1 MMPLHSRPRFPVE
14 PATKPAAPPGVRVLW
29 DAETGR
35 ELWQVTDR
43 AGINHHPYFYSQAW
57 SADER
62 FFAYGVGDE
71 TRLQLCV
78 LDLVTGE
85 HRQLTD
91 EDLVNTTAAT
101 FGPRGHEIFFVVNN
115 RVDAIDAGSGA
126 RRVVCDFS
134 GRCAASIQHTRPV
147 FTADGSRM
155 VFYYQSRRKKP
166 VVAWVDPRVGGGP
179 IEAGEFGELDSV
191 LHVLVNPHDPDFV
204 TFVPFPDRQECLEL
218 GPRERA
224 RCWHLDL
231 RTGETRPYLV
241 MPEGYRAT
249 HEFWDA
255 RGERMYFF
263 KKSVP
268 DWTPVSLCSMAKAGG
283 AFTTHYTSTTSRL
296 GHAMLDPRGRR
307 AVMDNQAPGRNE
319 LRLVD
324 LGSGRDEILCWPNA
338 SGRGHPRHVHPL
350 FSPSGRHVA
359 YASDASG
366 ETHVFIVPLP

>member
-1 MMPLHSRPRFPVE
+1 MPLPETLSSSPPKSGMSVPR
-14 PATKPAAPPGVRVLW
+14 GVRVVR
-29 DAETGR
+29 DPETRR
-35 ELWQVTDR
+35 ELWQVTAR
-43 AGINHHPYFYSQAW
+43 GGINHHPYFYSQAW

-62 FFAYGVGDE
+62 FFVYGVGDE

-78 LDLVTGE
+78 LDFSTGE

-101 FGPRGHEIFFVVNN
+101 FGPQGHEIYFVVRN
-115 RVDAIDAGSGA
+115 RIEAIDARSGA
-126 RRVVCDFS
+126 RRVVCDFTA
-134 GRCAASIQHTRPV
+134 RCAPETQHTRPV
-147 FTADGSRM
+147 FTADGARM
-155 VFYYQSRRKKP
+155 VFYYQSPRQKP
-166 VVAWVDPRVGGGP
+166 VVAWVDPRAGGAP
-179 IEAGEFGELDSV
+179 VEAGEFAELERV
-191 LHVLVNPHDPDFV
+191 AHVLVHPHDADFV
-204 TFVPFPDRQECLEL
+204 TFVPFPDRQERFEL

-241 MPEGYRAT
+241 MPTGYRAT

-255 RGERMYFF
+255 KGERMYFF
-263 KKSVP
+263 KKTVP

-283 AFTTHYTSTTSRL
+283 DFATHYTSTTSRL
-296 GHAMLDPRGRR
+296 GHAMLDPQGKR
-307 AVMDNQAPGRNE
+307 AAMDNQAPGRNE

-338 SGRGHPRHVHPL
+338 SGRGHPRHVHPI

-359 YASDASG
+359 YSSDAAG
-366 ETHVFIVPLP
+366 DTHVFIVPLP